1 MSRMLG
7 HILVV
12 VSNMLYFGE
21 DDPTLT
27 NMFQRGWFNHQPL
40 LGCENMGFTSSLND
54 APMVHFHEYAM
65 KGAVHV

>member
-40 LGCENMGFTSSLND
+40 LGCENMGFTSSLIY
-54 APMVHFHEYAM
+54 VYLYIYFEYIYIYTE
-65 KGAVHV
+65 